1 MQFMGLV
8 ELIFHE
14 ARVPKSGVHSPHVS
28 HDLRASRISINIFPM
43 SPLWKNLGK
52 CIGDISQMWVT
63 HFPKTGVLVSLRG
76 MLGCPTRAKIPHQD

>member
-14 ARVPKSGVHSPHVS
+14 ARVPNSGVHSPHVS
-28 HDLRASRISINIFPM
+28 HDLRASGISINIFPM
-43 SPLWKNLGK
+43 SPLWKNLGT

-63 HFPKTGVLVSLRG
+63 HFPKRGCFGVLKGDAWMPYPGDSSNY
-76 MLGCPTRAKIPHQD
+76 K